1 MPYTVCLLVNNA
13 TDIGRLSVKN
23 NEETVFKVIIRGN
36 IFMKTK
42 LLCTAL
48 AVFFVLSGPTLT
60 IKALENP
67 FATRSVLSRSLE
79 QKNALVSVEAGQLL
93 EFSAADLERRLE
105 LEKGSLQGVT
115 VTGLPDSQFGG
126 LFVDGV
132 EVADYEFL
140 ERSQLNKLCF
150 AAATTVGTA
159 TVSLLPQGKGA
170 GTATLNIQVLAQ
182 ANRPPVLESLSLE
195 TGKNVS
201 AYSYLTAWDPDG
213 DPVRLQLISSPKK
226 GEVTLSGMNLV
237 YQPWQNK
244 TGSDSFLLCAVDSK
258 GAYSP
263 ESTVSVSIQKD
274 KRSFFYVDMPL
285 HPSQYAALMLHD
297 VGVYTG
303 EQIGGSYFF
312 QPDLQR
318 NRADFLVWLLTAA
331 GMDVSLTPTVNTGL
345 PDDENIPLH
354 YKRYVKKAVEEGL
367 ISSSRE
373 FAWQEIPT
381 RAECVVLTARAAKI
395 GDVKTYP
402 LTMADADALPD
413 WSVKSYRD
421 LSAYRMLDLYDGYAH
436 PKAPLTNAYAAD
448 LCWQLYKHTHR

>member
-1 MPYTVCLLVNNA
+1 
-13 TDIGRLSVKN
+13 
-23 NEETVFKVIIRGN
+23 
-36 IFMKTK
+36 MKIK
-42 LLCTAL
+42 LLCAASAIL
-48 AVFFVLSGPTLT
+48 LMLSGPTLT

-67 FATRSVLSRSLE
+67 FAIRSVLGRSPE
-79 QKNALVSVEAGQLL
+79 QKSVLVSVEAGRLL

-105 LEKGSLQGVT
+105 LERGSLQGVT

-126 LFVDGV
+126 LFIDGV

-150 AAATTVGTA
+150 AATTTVGTA
-159 TVSLLPQGKGA
+159 TINLLPKGKEES
-170 GTATLNIQVLAQ
+170 TATLNIQVLAQ

-213 DPVRLQLISSPKK
+213 DPVRLQLITSPQK
-226 GEVTLSGMNLV
+226 GEVIISGMTLV

-244 TGSDSFLLCAVDSK
+244 TGADSFVLCAVVSK

-263 ESTVSVSIQKD
+263 EIAVSVSIHKD
-274 KRSFFYVDMPL
+274 KRSFYYADMTL

-303 EQIGGSYFF
+303 EQTGGSYFF

-318 NRADFLVWLLTAA
+318 NRADFLVWILTAA
-331 GMDVSLTPTVNTGL
+331 GMADSMTPTVNTGL
-345 PDDENIPLH
+345 PGDEKIPLY
-354 YKRYVKKAVEEGL
+354 YKQYVKKAMEEGL
-367 ISSSRE
+367 ISASRA

-402 LTMADADALPD
+402 LTMADANALPD
-413 WSVKSYRD
+413 WSIKSYRD

-436 PKAPLTNAYAAD
+436 PAAPLTNAYAAD
-448 LCWQLYKHTHR
+448 LCWQLYKHAHR